1 MGETQEQVMARYNN
15 INIAVLP
22 EVSRKAIEKLRSEKT
37 DDMTELLRALV
48 VLAIADGD
56 ETLAQRI
63 VSSANKT
70 LATCWSHIVSWLQK
84 KPRKGNALAVNHED
98 VASEAIHYYLDVE
111 EKPQKPMTLPT
122 KQVEEEIELPK
133 CDNMGSLFGDDDEEE
148 EPELSKVEGMDSL
161 FGDDF

>member
-15 INIAVLP
+15 INLAVLP

-37 DDMTELLRALV
+37 NAMTELLRATIA
-48 VLAIADGD
+48 LAIADGD

-63 VSSANKT
+63 VSSTNKT
-70 LATCWSHIVSWLQK
+70 LSTCWKHVSNWAQQQPK
-84 KPRKGNALAVNHED
+84 IGMCAAINHED
-98 VASEAIHYYLDVE
+98 VGSEAIHYYLDVE
-111 EKPQKPMTLPT
+111 EKVMPVRLPVKP
-122 KQVEEEIELPK
+122 VEEEIELPK
-133 CDNMGSLFGDDDEEE
+133 CDNMGSLFGDDEEE